1 MRGLNLT
8 ATLKADGKSY
18 AVLCLDFASDEVRL
32 FNDENQTDFYVNLGA
47 VELSGLDLIS
57 RVFAWNKSRGL
68 LEKGYKKSRE
78 ASFIA
83 EELSELLRG
92 DEPTGD
98 IDAYIDSVIFQ
109 IGALS
114 KILKDENKAK
124 RCFEAVLNANE
135 RKGEATDANGK
146 IIKDKSVFIEPNEII
161 KAVLDE

>member
-32 FNDENQTDFYVNLGA
+32 FNDENQTAFSVNLG
-47 VELSGLDLIS
+47 
-57 RVFAWNKSRGL
+57 GL

-92 DEPTGD
+92 DEPARD

-114 KILKDENKAK
+114 KILKDENKVK

>member
-47 VELSGLDLIS
+47 VELNGLDLIS

-83 EELSELLRG
+83 EELAS
-92 DEPTGD
+92 
-98 IDAYIDSVIFQ
+98 F
-109 IGALS
+109 
-114 KILKDENKAK
+114 
-124 RCFEAVLNANE
+124 
-135 RKGEATDANGK
+135 
-146 IIKDKSVFIEPNEII
+146 
-161 KAVLDE
+161 